1 MMRFKIPLEQM
12 RVEEKL

>member
-1 MMRFKIPLEQM
+1 MRFKIPLEQM